1 VPRSA
6 GVQYLALL
14 RGINVGG
21 QNVVKMSGL
30 RLAFEELGF
39 ADVGTYIQ
47 SGNVL
52 FRAPR
57 EKRDQ
62 LSARIESGLTSGLR
76 HAVRCVLLT
85 HSELGRVVDGAPRGF
100 GADDHFSDVIFL
112 RKPLTAK
119 RAMGVVETRE
129 GVDRAWAGR
138 VYFARLAVEA
148 SGQPLLQGG
157 RAAGV
162 SGHDDP

>member
-21 QNVVKMSGL
+21 QNVVKMAGL

-76 HAVRCVLLT
+76 HAVRCDLLT
-85 HSELGRVVDGAPRGF
+85 HSELGRVVEGAPRGF
-100 GADDHFSDVIFL
+100 GADDHSA
-112 RKPLTAK
+112 T
-119 RAMGVVETRE
+119 
-129 GVDRAWAGR
+129 
-138 VYFARLAVEA
+138 
-148 SGQPLLQGG
+148 
-157 RAAGV
+157 
-162 SGHDDP
+162 

>member
-1 VPRSA
+1 VPKAA
-6 GVQYLALL
+6 GVQYFELL

-21 QNVVKMSGL
+21 QNVVEMAGL

-39 ADVGTYIQ
+39 ADVATYIQ

-57 EKRDQ
+57 ETRDQ

-85 HSELGRVVDGAPRGF
+85 HSE
-100 GADDHFSDVIFL
+100 
-112 RKPLTAK
+112 
-119 RAMGVVETRE
+119 
-129 GVDRAWAGR
+129 VDRAWAGR
-138 VYFARLAVEA
+138 GVLYFARLAVKA
-148 SGQPLLQGG
+148 SGSRLSRVVALPGYQDMTIRSWRTTTKLLALHEG
-157 RAAGV
+157 RGRLSAA
-162 SGHDDP
+162 